1 MAPKMRS
8 NLEKWIKKNDDYKFV
23 FFDDIEQLN
32 WMKHNCSEYWPA
44 WDDMQLPAA
53 RADLFRYCILFMNGG
68 VWSDVDIEVIQPL
81 HTFITSAEL
90 VVVHDGGMSGDQFL
104 YNAFLATVPKHPVL
118 KRAMDIIM
126 EHYQTRL
133 EKGAV
138 FVTGPHVLW
147 RAVNDV
153 IGKVQP
159 KSFIGYDKEHKIEYL
174 SFDGKIISSSSS
186 GSVLVGKYDG
196 YLNDATYARRRTTLW
211 KRSNLVD

>member
-1 MAPKMRS
+1 
-8 NLEKWIKKNDDYKFV
+8 
-23 FFDDIEQLN
+23 
-32 WMKHNCSEYWPA
+32 
-44 WDDMQLPAA
+44 MQLK
-53 RADLFRYCILFMNGG
+53 
-68 VWSDVDIEVIQPL
+68 S
-81 HTFITSAEL
+81 H
-90 VVVHDGGMSGDQFL
+90 L
-104 YNAFLATVPKHPVL
+104 YNAFLAAVPNHPVL

-186 GSVLVGKYDG
+186 SVLVGKYDG
-196 YLNDATYARRRTTLW
+196 YLKDATMHGGEPHYGREVTW
-211 KRSNLVD
+211 SSKVS